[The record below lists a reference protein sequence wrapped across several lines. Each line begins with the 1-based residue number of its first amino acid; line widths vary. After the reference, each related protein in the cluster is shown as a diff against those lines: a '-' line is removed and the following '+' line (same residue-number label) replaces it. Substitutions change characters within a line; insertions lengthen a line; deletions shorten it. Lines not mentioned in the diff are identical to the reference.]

1 MNRREVLQGMGAAVM
16 LSMASGLEGQSGA
29 KSDVVYELR
38 EYHANEGKLDT
49 LLARFRDHTI
59 TIFNRHGMKSIAYWT
74 PTDEPLKG
82 KTLVYILEHPS
93 RAAAAANWE
102 TFHDDPE
109 WVKVAAASE
118 ANGKLVE
125 KVDSTYMSATDFSR
139 AASGGGWTDVA
150 TPVYELRI
158 YHTNEGKLEPLL
170 KRFREKETAI
180 FRRLGMY
187 GVGYWTADDEP
198 LKDRTL
204 IYILKH
210 KSREAATESWAQ
222 FAKDPEWV
230 KLKAESEAGGAFV
243 EKRES
248 IFMTRT
254 KFSPKV

>member
-1 MNRREVLQGMGAAVM
+1 MNRREVLQGMGAAAM
-16 LSMASGLEGQSGA
+16 MSMASGLEAQGGA
-29 KSDVVYELR
+29 SSDVVYELR
-38 EYHANEGKLDT
+38 EYHASEGKLDA

-59 TIFNRHGMKSIAYWT
+59 TIFNRHGLKSIAYWT
-74 PTDEPLKG
+74 PTDDPLKG
-82 KTLVYILEHPS
+82 RTLIYILEHPS
-93 RAAAAANWE
+93 RAAATANWKS
-102 TFHDDPE
+102 FHDDPE
-109 WVKVAAASE
+109 WVKVAAESE
-118 ANGKLVE
+118 ANGKLTVKIE
-125 KVDSTYMSATDFSR
+125 STYMSATDFSR
-139 AASGGGWTDVA
+139 AASGGGA
-150 TPVYELRI
+150 STPETVYELRI

-198 LKDRTL
+198 LKGRTL

-210 KSREAATESWAQ
+210 KSRDAATESWAQ

-254 KFSPKV
+254 EFSPKV